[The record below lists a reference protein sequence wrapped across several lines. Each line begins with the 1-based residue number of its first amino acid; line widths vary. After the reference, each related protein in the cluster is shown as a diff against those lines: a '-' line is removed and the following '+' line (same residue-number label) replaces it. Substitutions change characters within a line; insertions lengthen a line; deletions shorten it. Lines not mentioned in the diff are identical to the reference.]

1 LRPELAEARE
11 HIRLALEAINRL
23 ESIDNPP
30 FEPTEPDASF
40 LTPPPMRRGDT
51 ILTTAWWDA
60 AFKRWYA
67 VYWNHTAPQNA
78 RKAFEKR
85 VKSMKQTPA
94 SAVEAL
100 IKLAELDRRKFECT
114 ENWSWRKNMLPST
127 WLNQERWTDEGPKD
141 NAGGQEP
148 VQYFKAEW
156 EK

>member
-40 LTPPPMRRGDT
+40 LKPSPRPGDAV
-51 ILTTAWWDA
+51 LSTAWWDA

-67 VYWNHTAPQNA
+67 VYWNHTAKDNA
-78 RKAFEKR
+78 RRAFERR
-85 VKSMKQTPA
+85 VKAMKQTPA
-94 SAVEAL
+94 AAVEAL
-100 IKLAELDRRKFECT
+100 IKLAELDRRRFENT
-114 ENWSWRKNMLPST
+114 DSWDWREKMHPAT
-127 WLNQERWTDEGPKD
+127 WLNQERWTDEAPKG
-141 NAGGQEP
+141 NADKMEP